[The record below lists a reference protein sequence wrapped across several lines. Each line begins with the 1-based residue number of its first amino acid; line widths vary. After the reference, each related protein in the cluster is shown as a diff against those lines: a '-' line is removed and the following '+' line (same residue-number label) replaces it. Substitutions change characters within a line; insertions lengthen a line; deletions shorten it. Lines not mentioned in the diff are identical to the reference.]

1 MPRGAAPGE
10 RRGGGRKPGQKN
22 RATLE
27 REALRARE
35 EAARKAEI
43 DVGLAKLAGK
53 KLAKEVLEDFMVLF
67 AGIAGTHQ
75 PYPPAQP
82 QNPNYDA
89 EKFERFARLTVDAAK
104 ELAKYQSPQFRAIVV
119 APAPDA
125 NKGEVRK
132 RITLTIFEGRRP
144 PAMAMIEGPED
155 GGEHE
160 NLKH

>member
-1 MPRGAAPGE
+1 MPRGSRPGE
-10 RRGGGRKPGQKN
+10 HRGGRKKGGRN
-22 RATLE
+22 RATIERME
-27 REALRARE
+27 RER
-35 EAARKAEI
+35 
-43 DVGLAKLAGK
+43 LAKQVEDVKITDALAAAK
-53 KLAKEVLEDFMVLF
+53 VSRNKLAKEVLEDFMVLF

-125 NKGEVRK
+125 GKEQR
-132 RITLTIFEGRRP
+132 RRFTLTIFEGRRP
-144 PAMAMIEGPED
+144 AMLEAPEPQD
-155 GGEHE
+155 HDDV
-160 NLKH
+160 KH